1 MQRSPLLN
9 VTVHCPHFDRPVQAQ
24 RNVTID
30 RLCACN
36 DSELCRDGRILAGGP
51 STIVDDS
58 TPPPAGEHARPF
70 PHGCPVFPQLAK

>member
-24 RNVTID
+24 RNAATD

-36 DSELCRDGRILAGGP
+36 DSALCRDDATP
-51 STIVDDS
+51 
-58 TPPPAGEHARPF
+58 TPPGEHARPF